1 MMAKSV
7 ALAVLVLAAM
17 VWNGAAFGVYDEEAG
32 TLTLPLR
39 RRHKT
44 AEQVCAIHLVSNAK
58 LCCAHTHIHTGGV
71 QHQAMAEWRA
81 NVAPQYREGPP
92 IDGTLPVILQRN
104 FEDR

>member
-44 AEQVCAIHLVSNAK
+44 AEQVCAIHLLFSNAK
-58 LCCAHTHIHTGGV
+58 LCCAHTHTYGGSPASSDGRV
-71 QHQAMAEWRA
+71 
-81 NVAPQYREGPP
+81 EG
-92 IDGTLPVILQRN
+92 
-104 FEDR
+104 